1 MLSLYKN
8 YFGYEDDMTD
18 IMCFVL
24 EPLSER
30 PKQDILIEKYCPCWY
45 KDILFHFETDAG
57 KALAVN
63 FEVDVRF

>member
-1 MLSLYKN
+1 
-8 YFGYEDDMTD
+8 
-18 IMCFVL
+18 MCFVL

-30 PKQDILIEKYCPCWY
+30 PKQDILIEKYCPCRY